1 MVVIRKLQYKRA
13 AKRVEAGDG
22 KALQGFRW
30 WQLPGRALFH
40 LSAVN
45 PENNCTKAYSV
56 DVRHWQNQSSGDV
69 KADLYCDEKRIARSK
84 LPAAFE
90 IDGGTVEVA
99 MSGVGMKRCHFVS
112 DDGWERPL
120 RPDPDSAEGRRARLE
135 CNRPNA
141 SRMIAFASV
150 IMLLI
155 GVVLLV
161 LQVSEPISQIPPI
174 AESIGSFTS
183 PVGLPL
189 WLNIALGLG
198 AAVGSIERSFRLRY
212 HWLLDGAGN

>member
-1 MVVIRKLQYKRA
+1 MVVLRKLQSKRA

-22 KALQGFRW
+22 KVLQGFRW

-40 LSAVN
+40 WSTVD
-45 PENNCTKAYSV
+45 PECRCARIYSV
-56 DVRHWQNQSSGDV
+56 DVSHWQNQSSGDV
-69 KADLYCDEKRIARSK
+69 KADLYCDGTRIARSK
-84 LPAAFE
+84 LPAAFSV
-90 IDGGTVEVA
+90 DGGTVEVA

-112 DDGWERPL
+112 DDGRERPL
-120 RPDPDSAEGRRARLE
+120 RPDPASAEGRRARLE
-135 CNRPNA
+135 CHHPNA
-141 SRMIAFASV
+141 SRMIAFTSV

-161 LQVSEPISQIPPI
+161 LQVAEPISQIPPI

-183 PVGLPL
+183 PVDLPL
-189 WLNIALGLG
+189 WLNIGLGLG

>member
-1 MVVIRKLQYKRA
+1 LVLRKLQHKRA

-22 KALQGFRW
+22 KALQAFKW

-40 LSAVN
+40 WCAVD
-45 PENNCTKAYSV
+45 PESSCTTIYSV

-84 LPAAFE
+84 LPAAFAV
-90 IDGGTVEVA
+90 DGGTVEVA
-99 MSGVGMKRCHFVS
+99 MSGVGMKRCHLVT
-112 DDGWERPL
+112 DDGHERPL
-120 RPDPDSAEGRRARLE
+120 RPDAASAEGRRARLE
-135 CNRPNA
+135 RNHPNV
-141 SRMIAFASV
+141 SRLIAFASV
-150 IMLLI
+150 VMLSI

-161 LQVSEPISQIPPI
+161 LQVAEPISQIPPI

-183 PVGLPL
+183 PVALPL

-198 AAVGSIERSFRLRY
+198 AAVGSIERSYRLRY